1 MSSST
6 EPERFITVG
15 RSELIVNGTVHAVAQ
30 TGGGEFRLRRPTALP
45 AGEAEFR
52 FRLYSDGGE
61 LLSDETKPARI
72 LEGCDEPR
80 IAYRVET
87 FSPAAAVA

>member
-1 MSSST
+1 M
-6 EPERFITVG
+6 
-15 RSELIVNGTVHAVAQ
+15 ELIVNGDAHPVAQ
-30 TGGGEFRLRRPTALP
+30 TCEGELRLRRPTALP

-61 LLSDETKPARI
+61 LLSDETRPARI
-72 LEGCDEPR
+72 LEGSDEPR